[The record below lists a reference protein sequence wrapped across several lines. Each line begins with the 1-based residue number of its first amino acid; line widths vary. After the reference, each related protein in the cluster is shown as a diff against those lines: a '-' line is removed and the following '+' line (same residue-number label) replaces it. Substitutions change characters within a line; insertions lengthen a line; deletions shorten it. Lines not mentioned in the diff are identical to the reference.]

1 MDYAQ
6 KALEAHANWKGKL
19 DIVSK
24 PKLKT
29 NDDLAIAYTPGVAAP
44 CLEIE
49 KDPEQSYVYTGR
61 GNTIAVV
68 SDGSAVLG
76 LGNIGGL
83 AGLPVMEGKCVL
95 FKELGGVN
103 AVPLVL
109 NVQDPDQVV
118 NVIAALE
125 PSFGGINL
133 EDIAAPHCFEI
144 EEKLQKRLNIPV
156 FHDDQHGTACVV
168 LAALINALKLTGK
181 KKEEAKVV
189 FSGAGAAGCAIAKL
203 LADYGFKNIR
213 QCDLQGIVT
222 PENAT
227 NPMQE
232 NLALRLNPQGESGTL
247 SDALKGAD
255 IFIGVSKGNLVSE
268 EMIASMN
275 QDAIVFAMANPIP
288 EITPEKAKAAGA
300 KVVGC
305 GRSDYPNQINNV
317 LIFPALFRG
326 ALDAK
331 ATRISEGMKL
341 AASEA
346 LASLITDEEL
356 AEDYL
361 IVNAL
366 DPRVKD
372 IVGKAVAQA
381 AIAEGIVRT
390 APSNQGGA
398 CPEASDSSRG

>member
-1 MDYAQ
+1 MDYSK
-6 KALEAHANWKGKL
+6 KALQAHKEWRGKL
-19 DIVSK
+19 DIQSK
-24 PKLKT
+24 PRLESAE
-29 NDDLAIAYTPGVAAP
+29 DLAIAYTPGVAAP

-49 KDPEQSYVYTGR
+49 KNPEDSFVYTGR

-109 NVQDPDQVV
+109 NTQDPDEVV
-118 NVIAALE
+118 AVISALE

-133 EDIAAPHCFEI
+133 EDIAAPNCFEI
-144 EEKLQKRLNIPV
+144 EEKLQQKMNIPV

-181 KKEEAKVV
+181 TKEKARVV

-203 LADYGFKNIR
+203 LADYGFANIR

-222 PENAT
+222 PANAA
-227 NPMQE
+227 NPMQKE
-232 NLALRLNPQGESGTL
+232 LAERLNPKGEEGSL
-247 SDALKGAD
+247 KDALKGAD
-255 IFIGVSKGNLVSE
+255 IFIGVSKGGLVDE

-275 QDAIVFAMANPIP
+275 DDAIVFAMANPTP
-288 EITPEKAKAAGA
+288 EIAPDLAKKAGA
-300 KVVGC
+300 RVVGC

-326 ALDAK
+326 ALDAR
-331 ATRISEGMKL
+331 ATKITEGMKL

-346 LASLITDEEL
+346 LAALIGEDEL
-356 AEDYL
+356 REDYV
-361 IVNAL
+361 IVSAL
-366 DPRVKD
+366 DPRVKEA
-372 IVGKAVAQA
+372 VGQAVAEQ
-381 AIAEGIVRT
+381 AIAEGAVRH
-390 APSNQGGA
+390 G
-398 CPEASDSSRG
+398 

>member
-1 MDYAQ
+1 MDYA
-6 KALEAHANWKGKL
+6 KLALDAHAKWQGKI

-24 PKLKT
+24 PVLKT
-29 NDDLAIAYTPGVAAP
+29 ASDLAVAYTPGVAAP
-44 CLEIE
+44 CLEIA
-49 KDPEQSYVYTGR
+49 KDPETSFTYTGR
-61 GNTIAVV
+61 SNLIAVV

-103 AVPLVL
+103 AIPIVL
-109 NVQDPDQVV
+109 NVQEVDQIVDA
-118 NVIAALE
+118 IAAME

-133 EDIAAPHCFEI
+133 EDIAAPKCFEV
-144 EEKLQKRLNIPV
+144 EHKLQERMNIPV

-168 LAALINALKLTGK
+168 LAALINALKLTHK
-181 KKEEAKVV
+181 TKEEAKVV

-213 QCDLQGIVT
+213 QCDLQGMIT
-222 PENAT
+222 PENAA
-227 NPMQE
+227 NEMQKE
-232 NLALRLNPQGESGTL
+232 LALRLNPNGEIGTL
-247 SDALKGAD
+247 KTALKNSD
-255 IFIGVSKGNLVSE
+255 IFIGVSKGGLVDE

-288 EITPEKAKAAGA
+288 EISPELAKKAGA
-300 KVVGC
+300 RVVGC
-305 GRSDYPNQINNV
+305 GRSDFPNQINNV

-326 ALDAK
+326 VLDAK
-331 ATRISEGMKL
+331 ATRITESMKL

-346 LASLITDEEL
+346 LASLITEEEL
-356 AEDYL
+356 TDDYV
-361 IVNAL
+361 IVDAL

-372 IVGKAVAQA
+372 VVSKAVAKA
-381 AIAEGIVRT
+381 AQEEGVIR
-390 APSNQGGA
+390 A
-398 CPEASDSSRG
+398 

>member
-1 MDYAQ
+1 MDYA
-6 KALEAHANWKGKL
+6 KLALDAHAKWQGKI

-24 PKLKT
+24 PVLKT
-29 NDDLAIAYTPGVAAP
+29 ASDLAVAYTPGVAAP
-44 CLEIE
+44 CLEIA
-49 KDPEQSYVYTGR
+49 KDPETSFTYTGR
-61 GNTIAVV
+61 SNLIAVV

-103 AVPLVL
+103 AIPIVL
-109 NVQDPDQVV
+109 NVQEVDQIVDA
-118 NVIAALE
+118 IAAME

-133 EDIAAPHCFEI
+133 EDIAAPKCFEV
-144 EEKLQKRLNIPV
+144 ERKLQERMNIPV

-168 LAALINALKLTGK
+168 LAALINALKLTHK
-181 KKEEAKVV
+181 TKEEAKVV

-213 QCDLQGIVT
+213 QCDLQGMIT
-222 PENAT
+222 PENAA
-227 NPMQE
+227 NEMQKE
-232 NLALRLNPQGESGTL
+232 LALRLNPNGETGTL
-247 SDALKGAD
+247 KTALKNAD
-255 IFIGVSKGNLVSE
+255 IFIGVSKGGLVDE

-288 EITPEKAKAAGA
+288 EISPELAKKAGA
-300 KVVGC
+300 RVVGC
-305 GRSDYPNQINNV
+305 GRSDFPNQINNV

-326 ALDAK
+326 VLDAK
-331 ATRISEGMKL
+331 ATRITESMKL

-346 LASLITDEEL
+346 LASLITEEEL
-356 AEDYL
+356 TDDYV
-361 IVNAL
+361 IVDAL

-372 IVGKAVAQA
+372 VVSKAVAKA
-381 AIAEGIVRT
+381 AQEEGVIR
-390 APSNQGGA
+390 A
-398 CPEASDSSRG
+398 

>member
-1 MDYAQ
+1 MDYA
-6 KALEAHANWKGKL
+6 KLALDAHAKWQGKI

-24 PKLKT
+24 PVLKT
-29 NDDLAIAYTPGVAAP
+29 ASDLAVAYTPGVAAP
-44 CLEIE
+44 CLEIA
-49 KDPEQSYVYTGR
+49 KDPETSFTYTGR
-61 GNTIAVV
+61 SNLIAVV

-103 AVPLVL
+103 AIPIVL
-109 NVQDPDQVV
+109 NVQEVDQIVDA
-118 NVIAALE
+118 IAAME

-133 EDIAAPHCFEI
+133 EDIAAPKCFEV
-144 EEKLQKRLNIPV
+144 EHKLQERMNIPV

-168 LAALINALKLTGK
+168 LAALINALKLTHK
-181 KKEEAKVV
+181 TKEEAKVV

-213 QCDLQGIVT
+213 QCDLQGMIT
-222 PENAT
+222 PENAA
-227 NPMQE
+227 NEMQKE
-232 NLALRLNPQGESGTL
+232 LALRLNPNGETGTL
-247 SDALKGAD
+247 KTALKNAD
-255 IFIGVSKGNLVSE
+255 IFIGVSKGGLVDE

-288 EITPEKAKAAGA
+288 EISPELAKKAGA
-300 KVVGC
+300 RVVGC
-305 GRSDYPNQINNV
+305 GRSDFPNQINNV

-326 ALDAK
+326 ILDAK
-331 ATRISEGMKL
+331 ATRITESMKL

-346 LASLITDEEL
+346 LASLITEEEL
-356 AEDYL
+356 TDDYV
-361 IVNAL
+361 IVDAL

-372 IVGKAVAQA
+372 VVSKAVAKA
-381 AIAEGIVRT
+381 AQEEGVIR
-390 APSNQGGA
+390 A
-398 CPEASDSSRG
+398 

>member
-1 MDYAQ
+1 MDYA
-6 KALEAHANWKGKL
+6 KLALDAHAKWQGKI

-24 PKLKT
+24 PVLKT
-29 NDDLAIAYTPGVAAP
+29 ASDLAVAYTPGVAAP
-44 CLEIE
+44 CLEIA
-49 KDPEQSYVYTGR
+49 KDPETSFTYTGR
-61 GNTIAVV
+61 SNLIAVV

-103 AVPLVL
+103 AIPIVL
-109 NVQDPDQVV
+109 NVQEVDQIVDA
-118 NVIAALE
+118 IAAME

-133 EDIAAPHCFEI
+133 EDIAAPKCFEV
-144 EEKLQKRLNIPV
+144 EHKLQERMNIPV

-168 LAALINALKLTGK
+168 LAALINALKLTHK
-181 KKEEAKVV
+181 TKEEAKVV

-213 QCDLQGIVT
+213 QCDLQGMIT
-222 PENAT
+222 PENAA
-227 NPMQE
+227 NEMQKE
-232 NLALRLNPQGESGTL
+232 LALRLNPNGETGTL
-247 SDALKGAD
+247 KTALKNAD
-255 IFIGVSKGNLVSE
+255 IFIGVSKGGLVDE

-288 EITPEKAKAAGA
+288 EISPELAKKAGA
-300 KVVGC
+300 RVVGC
-305 GRSDYPNQINNV
+305 GRSDFPNQINNV

-326 ALDAK
+326 VLDAK
-331 ATRISEGMKL
+331 ATRITESMKF

-346 LASLITDEEL
+346 LASLITEEEL
-356 AEDYL
+356 TDDYV
-361 IVNAL
+361 IVDAL

-372 IVGKAVAQA
+372 VVSKAVAKA
-381 AIAEGIVRT
+381 AQEEGVIR
-390 APSNQGGA
+390 A
-398 CPEASDSSRG
+398 

>member
-49 KDPEQSYVYTGR
+49 KDPEKSYVYTGR
-61 GNTIAVV
+61 SNTIAVV

-83 AGLPVMEGKCVL
+83 AGMPVMEGKCVL

-103 AVPLVL
+103 AIPLVL

-118 NVIAALE
+118 DVIAALE

-144 EEKLQKRLNIPV
+144 EEKLQDRLNIPV

-168 LAALINALKLTGK
+168 LAALINALKLTNK

-203 LADYGFKNIR
+203 LADYGFANIR

-222 PENAT
+222 PENAA
-227 NPMQE
+227 NPMQK

-247 SDALKGAD
+247 ADALKGAD
-255 IFIGVSKGNLVSE
+255 IFIGVSKGDLVNE

-275 QDAIVFAMANPIP
+275 QDAIVFAMANPVP
-288 EITPEKAKAAGA
+288 EITPERAKAAGA

-346 LASLITDEEL
+346 LASLISPEEL
-356 AEDYL
+356 TEDYV

-372 IVGKAVAQA
+372 VVGNAVAQA
-381 AIAEGIVRT
+381 AIAEGIVRPAT
-390 APSNQGGA
+390 SNQGGA
-398 CPEASDSSRG
+398 CPKASDSSRG

>member
-1 MDYAQ
+1 MDYA
-6 KALEAHANWKGKL
+6 KLALDAHAKWQGKI

-24 PKLKT
+24 PVLKT
-29 NDDLAIAYTPGVAAP
+29 ASDLAVAYTPGVAAP
-44 CLEIE
+44 CLEIA
-49 KDPEQSYVYTGR
+49 KDPETSFTYTGR
-61 GNTIAVV
+61 SNLIAVV

-103 AVPLVL
+103 AIPIVL
-109 NVQDPDQVV
+109 NVQEVDQIVDA
-118 NVIAALE
+118 IAAME

-133 EDIAAPHCFEI
+133 EDIAAPKCFEV
-144 EEKLQKRLNIPV
+144 ERKLQERMNIPV

-168 LAALINALKLTGK
+168 LAALINALKLTHK
-181 KKEEAKVV
+181 TKEEAKVV

-213 QCDLQGIVT
+213 QCDLQGMIT
-222 PENAT
+222 PENAA
-227 NPMQE
+227 NDMQKE
-232 NLALRLNPQGESGTL
+232 LALRLNPNGETGTL
-247 SDALKGAD
+247 KTALKNAD
-255 IFIGVSKGNLVSE
+255 IFIGVSKGGLVDE

-288 EITPEKAKAAGA
+288 EISPELAKKAGA
-300 KVVGC
+300 RVVGC
-305 GRSDYPNQINNV
+305 GRSDFPNQINNV

-326 ALDAK
+326 VLDVK
-331 ATRISEGMKL
+331 ATRITESMKL

-346 LASLITDEEL
+346 LASLITEEEL
-356 AEDYL
+356 ADDYV
-361 IVNAL
+361 IVDAL

-372 IVGKAVAQA
+372 VVAKAVAKA
-381 AIAEGIVRT
+381 AQEEGVIR
-390 APSNQGGA
+390 A
-398 CPEASDSSRG
+398 

>member
-1 MDYAQ
+1 MDYA
-6 KALEAHANWKGKL
+6 KLALDAHAKWQGKI

-24 PKLKT
+24 PVLKT
-29 NDDLAIAYTPGVAAP
+29 ASDLAVAYTPGVAAP
-44 CLEIE
+44 CLEIA
-49 KDPEQSYVYTGR
+49 KDPETSFTYTGR
-61 GNTIAVV
+61 SNLIAVV

-103 AVPLVL
+103 AIPIVL
-109 NVQDPDQVV
+109 NVQEVDQIVDA
-118 NVIAALE
+118 IAAME

-133 EDIAAPHCFEI
+133 EDIAAPKCFEV
-144 EEKLQKRLNIPV
+144 EHKLQERMNIPV

-168 LAALINALKLTGK
+168 LAALINALKLTHK
-181 KKEEAKVV
+181 TKEEAKVV

-213 QCDLQGIVT
+213 QCDLQGMIT
-222 PENAT
+222 PENAA
-227 NPMQE
+227 NEMQKE
-232 NLALRLNPQGESGTL
+232 LALRLNPNGETGTL
-247 SDALKGAD
+247 KTALKNAD
-255 IFIGVSKGNLVSE
+255 IFIGVSKGGLVDE

-288 EITPEKAKAAGA
+288 EISPELAKKAGA
-300 KVVGC
+300 RAVGC
-305 GRSDYPNQINNV
+305 GRSDFPNQINNV

-326 ALDAK
+326 VLDAK
-331 ATRISEGMKL
+331 ATRITESMKL

-346 LASLITDEEL
+346 LASLITEEEL
-356 AEDYL
+356 TDDYV
-361 IVNAL
+361 IVDAL

-372 IVGKAVAQA
+372 VVSKAVAKA
-381 AIAEGIVRT
+381 AQEEGVIR
-390 APSNQGGA
+390 A
-398 CPEASDSSRG
+398 

>member
-1 MDYAQ
+1 MDYA
-6 KALEAHANWKGKL
+6 KLALDAHAKWQGKI

-24 PKLKT
+24 PVLKT
-29 NDDLAIAYTPGVAAP
+29 ASDLAVAYTPGVAAP
-44 CLEIE
+44 CLEIA
-49 KDPEQSYVYTGR
+49 KDPETSFTYTGR
-61 GNTIAVV
+61 SNLIAVV

-103 AVPLVL
+103 AIPIVL
-109 NVQDPDQVV
+109 NVQEVDQIVDA
-118 NVIAALE
+118 IAAME

-133 EDIAAPHCFEI
+133 EDIAAPKCFEV
-144 EEKLQKRLNIPV
+144 ERKLQERMNIPV

-168 LAALINALKLTGK
+168 LAALINALKLTHK
-181 KKEEAKVV
+181 TKEEAKVV

-213 QCDLQGIVT
+213 QCDLQGMIT
-222 PENAT
+222 PDNAA
-227 NPMQE
+227 NDMQKE
-232 NLALRLNPQGESGTL
+232 LALRLNPNGETGTL
-247 SDALKGAD
+247 KTALKNAD
-255 IFIGVSKGNLVSE
+255 IFIGVSKGGLVDE

-288 EITPEKAKAAGA
+288 EISPELAKKAGA
-300 KVVGC
+300 RVVGC
-305 GRSDYPNQINNV
+305 GRSDFPNQINNV

-326 ALDAK
+326 VLDAK
-331 ATRISEGMKL
+331 ATRITESMKL

-346 LASLITDEEL
+346 LASLITEEEL
-356 AEDYL
+356 ADDYV
-361 IVNAL
+361 IVDAL

-372 IVGKAVAQA
+372 VVAKAVAKA
-381 AIAEGIVRT
+381 AQEEGVIR
-390 APSNQGGA
+390 A
-398 CPEASDSSRG
+398 

>member
-1 MDYAQ
+1 MDYA
-6 KALEAHANWKGKL
+6 KLALDAHAKWQGKI

-24 PKLKT
+24 PVLKT
-29 NDDLAIAYTPGVAAP
+29 ASDLAVAYTPGVAAP
-44 CLEIE
+44 CLEIA
-49 KDPEQSYVYTGR
+49 KDPETSFTYTGR
-61 GNTIAVV
+61 SNLIAVV

-103 AVPLVL
+103 AIPIVL
-109 NVQDPDQVV
+109 NVQEVDQIVDA
-118 NVIAALE
+118 IAAME

-133 EDIAAPHCFEI
+133 EDIAAPKCFEV
-144 EEKLQKRLNIPV
+144 ERKLQERMNIPV

-168 LAALINALKLTGK
+168 LAALINALKLTHK
-181 KKEEAKVV
+181 TKEEAKVV

-213 QCDLQGIVT
+213 QCDLQGMIT
-222 PENAT
+222 PENAA
-227 NPMQE
+227 NDMQKE
-232 NLALRLNPQGESGTL
+232 LALRLNPNGETGTL
-247 SDALKGAD
+247 KTALKNAD
-255 IFIGVSKGNLVSE
+255 IFIGVSKGGLVDE

-288 EITPEKAKAAGA
+288 EISPELAKKAGA
-300 KVVGC
+300 RVVGC
-305 GRSDYPNQINNV
+305 GRSDFPNQINNV

-326 ALDAK
+326 VLDAK
-331 ATRISEGMKL
+331 ATRITESMKL

-346 LASLITDEEL
+346 LASLITEEEL
-356 AEDYL
+356 ADDYV
-361 IVNAL
+361 IVDAL

-372 IVGKAVAQA
+372 VVAKAVAKA
-381 AIAEGIVRT
+381 AQEEGVIR
-390 APSNQGGA
+390 A
-398 CPEASDSSRG
+398 

>member
-1 MDYAQ
+1 MDFSKA
-6 KALEAHANWKGKL
+6 ALEAHARWKGKL
-19 DIVSK
+19 DVESK

-29 NDDLAIAYTPGVAAP
+29 KDDLAIAYTPGVAAP

-49 KDPEQSYVYTGR
+49 KDPEQSYTYTGR
-61 GNTIAVV
+61 SNMIAVV

-109 NVQDPDQVV
+109 NEQDPDKVV
-118 NVIAALE
+118 EIIAALE

-133 EDIAAPHCFEI
+133 EDIAAPNCFYI
-144 EEKLQKRLNIPV
+144 EKKLQERMNIPV

-181 KKEEAKVV
+181 DKETARVV

-203 LADYGFKNIR
+203 LWNYGFKNIL
-213 QCDLQGIVT
+213 QCDVQGIVT
-222 PENAT
+222 AENGLNDAQKELGARFNPEGKT
-227 NPMQE
+227 
-232 NLALRLNPQGESGTL
+232 GTL
-247 SDALKGAD
+247 KDALKGAD
-255 IFIGVSKGNLVSE
+255 IFIGVSRGNLVDE

-275 QDAIVFAMANPIP
+275 KDAIVFAMANPTP
-288 EITPEKAKAAGA
+288 EIAPDLAKKAGA
-300 KVVGC
+300 RVVGC

-326 ALDAK
+326 ALDAGAVK
-331 ATRISEGMKL
+331 ITEGMKM
-341 AASEA
+341 AASQA
-346 LASLITDEEL
+346 LADLIDESEL
-356 AEDYL
+356 RDDYV
-361 IVNAL
+361 IVDAL
-366 DPRVKD
+366 DKRVKD
-372 IVGKAVAQA
+372 AVGSAVKEA
-381 AIAEGIVRT
+381 AIKEGVIRNVKDRT
-390 APSNQGGA
+390 GS
-398 CPEASDSSRG
+398 

>member
-1 MDYAQ
+1 MDYA
-6 KALEAHANWKGKL
+6 KLALDAHAKWQGKI

-24 PKLKT
+24 PVLKT
-29 NDDLAIAYTPGVAAP
+29 ASDLAVAYTPGVAAP
-44 CLEIE
+44 CLEIA
-49 KDPEQSYVYTGR
+49 KDPETSFTYTGR
-61 GNTIAVV
+61 SNLIAVV

-103 AVPLVL
+103 AIPIVL
-109 NVQDPDQVV
+109 NVQEVDQIVDA
-118 NVIAALE
+118 IAAME

-133 EDIAAPHCFEI
+133 EDIAAPKCFEV
-144 EEKLQKRLNIPV
+144 EHKLQERMNIPV

-168 LAALINALKLTGK
+168 LAALINALKLTHK
-181 KKEEAKVV
+181 TKEEAKVV

-213 QCDLQGIVT
+213 QCDLQGMIT
-222 PENAT
+222 PENAA
-227 NPMQE
+227 NEMQKE
-232 NLALRLNPQGESGTL
+232 LALRLNPNGETGTL
-247 SDALKGAD
+247 KTALKNAD
-255 IFIGVSKGNLVSE
+255 IFIGVSKGGLVDE

-288 EITPEKAKAAGA
+288 EISPELAKKAGA
-300 KVVGC
+300 RVVGC
-305 GRSDYPNQINNV
+305 GRSDFSNQINNV

-326 ALDAK
+326 VLDAK
-331 ATRISEGMKL
+331 ATRITESMKL

-346 LASLITDEEL
+346 LASLITEEEL
-356 AEDYL
+356 TDDYV
-361 IVNAL
+361 IVDAL

-372 IVGKAVAQA
+372 VVSKAVAKA
-381 AIAEGIVRT
+381 AQEEGVIR
-390 APSNQGGA
+390 A
-398 CPEASDSSRG
+398 

>member
-1 MDYAQ
+1 MDYA
-6 KALEAHANWKGKL
+6 KLALDAHAKWQGKI

-24 PKLKT
+24 PVLKT
-29 NDDLAIAYTPGVAAP
+29 ASDLAVAYTPGVAAP
-44 CLEIE
+44 CLEIA
-49 KDPEQSYVYTGR
+49 KDPETSFTYTGR
-61 GNTIAVV
+61 SNLIAVV

-103 AVPLVL
+103 AIPIVL
-109 NVQDPDQVV
+109 NVQEVDQIVDA
-118 NVIAALE
+118 IAAME

-133 EDIAAPHCFEI
+133 EDIAAPKCFEV
-144 EEKLQKRLNIPV
+144 EHKLQERMNIPV

-168 LAALINALKLTGK
+168 LAALINALKLTHK
-181 KKEEAKVV
+181 TKEEAKVV

-213 QCDLQGIVT
+213 QCDLQGMIT
-222 PENAT
+222 PENAA
-227 NPMQE
+227 NEMQKE
-232 NLALRLNPQGESGTL
+232 LALRLNPNGETGRLKT
-247 SDALKGAD
+247 ALKNAD
-255 IFIGVSKGNLVSE
+255 IFIGVSKGGLVDE

-288 EITPEKAKAAGA
+288 EISPELAKKAGA
-300 KVVGC
+300 RVVGC
-305 GRSDYPNQINNV
+305 GRSDFPNQINNV

-326 ALDAK
+326 VLDAK
-331 ATRISEGMKL
+331 ATRITESMKL

-346 LASLITDEEL
+346 LASLITEEEL
-356 AEDYL
+356 TDDYV
-361 IVNAL
+361 IVDAL

-372 IVGKAVAQA
+372 VVSKAVAKA
-381 AIAEGIVRT
+381 AQEEGVIR
-390 APSNQGGA
+390 A
-398 CPEASDSSRG
+398 